1 MRRQVLFEE
10 RLVPVCHPDRL
21 TDKNIFGQLK
31 TLPRIHRR
39 QNPEAWLHY
48 AEQSGIALDN
58 PAQVVR
64 YDLHEMA
71 IAAVLM
77 GQGVAM
83 VPRIY
88 VENELNRGS
97 PYGTLAAIRTT
108 EQKILFG
115 KTR

>member
-1 MRRQVLFEE
+1 
-10 RLVPVCHPDRL
+10 
-21 TDKNIFGQLK
+21 
-31 TLPRIHRR
+31 
-39 QNPEAWLHY
+39 
-48 AEQSGIALDN
+48 
-58 PAQVVR
+58 
-64 YDLHEMA
+64 
-71 IAAVLM
+71 M